1 MKELQTV
8 RLHPLARKALASIE
22 PYVPGRSAE
31 DVRKQYGLSTV
42 AKLGSNENPLGVSR
56 RIRDALL
63 SVIDGVHQYPDP
75 TCAALRRRLA
85 ERYGL
90 TPDHVCVANGV
101 DNVLTCLGLAFLD
114 AGERC
119 VVGAPT
125 YTAYA
130 ALAQLLNAVP
140 VEVPLRDWRLD
151 LPAMAAAAEGPP
163 AKGGRQGTRNA
174 KMVILCNPNN
184 PTGTIVT
191 HDEVHVFLRR
201 LPSTTLP
208 VLDEAYAEFVEDPA
222 FPDAA
227 ALLRRYPNLIVLRT
241 FSKIYGLAGLRVGY
255 ALASPDLI
263 ACFNQVREPFP
274 VDRLAQAAAEA
285 TLDDEAY
292 VRASFENNRAGR
304 TWLVAALSE
313 MELRVIP
320 SQANF
325 VLVDLGRSADAVA
338 RQLLPHGVIVRP
350 GAMWRL
356 PTWLRITIGTADEN
370 RRVIASLKTV
380 LAGR

>member
-1 MKELQTV
+1 VNEPRKP
-8 RLHPLARKALASIE
+8 RLHPLARKALAALE

-31 DVRKQYGLSTV
+31 DVRKQYGLTTI
-42 AKLGSNENPLGVSR
+42 AKLGSNENPLGVSP

-63 SVIDGVHQYPDP
+63 AAIDGVHHYPDP
-75 TCAALRRRLA
+75 TCAALRRRVA
-85 ERYGL
+85 ARFAV

-114 AGERC
+114 TGDRC

-130 ALAQLLNAVP
+130 SLALMLNAVP
-140 VEVPLRDWRLD
+140 VEVPVRDWRLD
-151 LPAMAAAAEGPP
+151 LPRMAGAAGD
-163 AKGGRQGTRNA
+163 A
-174 KMVILCNPNN
+174 KMVIVCNPNN

-191 HDEVHVFLRR
+191 HEEVEGFLRS
-201 LPSTTLP
+201 LPPTTLA
-208 VLDEAYAEFVEDPA
+208 VLDEAYAEFAGDPA

-227 ALLRRYPNLIVLRT
+227 ALLGRYPNLVVLRT

-255 ALASPDLI
+255 AVAAPDVI
-263 ACFNQVREPFP
+263 ACFNEVREPFP
-274 VDRLAQAAAEA
+274 VDRVAQAAAEA

-292 VRASFENNRAGR
+292 VRAAYENNRTGR
-304 TWLVAALSE
+304 AWLAASLADLG
-313 MELRVIP
+313 LRSIP

-325 VLVDLGRSADAVA
+325 VLADLGRPSDEVA
-338 RQLLPHGVIVRP
+338 RQLLPHGVIIRP

-356 PTWLRITIGTADEN
+356 PTWARITVGTADEN
-370 RRVIASLKTV
+370 RRVIAALKTV
-380 LAGR
+380 LGAP

>member
-1 MKELQTV
+1 MNKPSKSPP
-8 RLHPLARKALASIE
+8 HPLARKALAALE

-31 DVRKQYGLSTV
+31 EVREQYGLSTV
-42 AKLGSNENPLGVSR
+42 VKLGSNENPLGVSP

-63 SVIDGVHQYPDP
+63 AVIGGVHQYPDP
-75 TCAALRRRLA
+75 TSAALRRRIA
-85 ERYGL
+85 VRFDV

-114 AGERC
+114 TGDRC

-130 ALAQLLNAVP
+130 ALALTLNAVP
-140 VEVPLRDWRLD
+140 VEVPVQDWRLD
-151 LPAMAAAAEGPP
+151 LPRMAGAAAG
-163 AKGGRQGTRNA
+163 A
-174 KMVILCNPNN
+174 KMAIVCNPNN

-191 HDEVHVFLRR
+191 ADEVQAFLDA
-201 LPSTTLP
+201 LSPTTLA
-208 VLDEAYAEFVEDPA
+208 VLDEAYAEFVDDPA
-222 FPDAA
+222 FPNSA

-255 ALASPDLI
+255 AVAAPEII

-292 VRASFENNRAGR
+292 VRAAFENNRAGR
-304 TWLVAALSE
+304 AWLETALSE
-313 MELRVIP
+313 LGLGSIP

-325 VLVDLGRSADAVA
+325 VLADFGRPSDAVV
-338 RQLLPHGVIVRP
+338 RQLLPLGVIIRP
-350 GAMWRL
+350 GVIWRL
-356 PTWLRITIGTADEN
+356 PTWARITVGTADEN
-370 RRVIASLKTV
+370 RRLIESLAAV
-380 LAGR
+380 LRGPGTE

>member
-1 MKELQTV
+1 MKKLQHA
-8 RLHPLARKALASIE
+8 RLHPLARKSLAAIE

-31 DVRKQYGLSTV
+31 DVRKQYGVSTV
-42 AKLGSNENPLGVSR
+42 AKLGSNENPLGISR
-56 RIRDALL
+56 RIREALL
-63 SVIDGVHQYPDP
+63 GVIDGVHQYPDP
-75 TCAALRRRLA
+75 TCASLRRRLA
-85 ERYGL
+85 DRHGL

-114 AGERC
+114 TGDRC

-125 YTAYA
+125 YTSYA
-130 ALAQLLNAVP
+130 ALALMLNAEP

-151 LPAMAAAAEGPP
+151 LPAMAAQAA
-163 AKGGRQGTRNA
+163 RA
-174 KMVILCNPNN
+174 KMVVVCNPNN

-191 HDEVHVFLRR
+191 HSEVEAFLRH
-201 LPSTTLP
+201 LPPTTLP
-208 VLDEAYAEFVEDPA
+208 VLDEAYAEFVEDAA
-222 FPDAA
+222 FPDSA

-304 TWLVAALSE
+304 AWLAGALSD
-313 MELRVIP
+313 MGLRVIP

-325 VLVDLGRSADAVA
+325 VLVDAGRSADEVA
-338 RQLLPHGVIVRP
+338 RLLLPHGVIVRP

-356 PTWLRITIGTADEN
+356 PTWIRISVGTADEN
-370 RRVIASLKTV
+370 RRVIASLRMVLPGQKT
-380 LAGR
+380 ASA

>member
-1 MKELQTV
+1 MSEPLKP
-8 RLHPLARKALASIE
+8 RPHPLARKALAALE

-31 DVRKQYGLSTV
+31 EVREQYGLATV
-42 AKLGSNENPLGVSR
+42 VKLGSNENPLGVSP

-63 SVIDGVHQYPDP
+63 AVIGGVHHYPDP
-75 TCAALRRRLA
+75 TSAALRRRIA
-85 ERYGL
+85 ARFDV

-114 AGERC
+114 AGDRC

-130 ALAQLLNAVP
+130 ALALMLNAVP
-140 VEVPLRDWRLD
+140 VEVPVQDWRLD
-151 LPAMAAAAEGPP
+151 LRRMAGAAG
-163 AKGGRQGTRNA
+163 NA
-174 KMVILCNPNN
+174 KMVIVCNPNN

-191 HDEVHVFLRR
+191 AGEVEACLDA
-201 LPSTTLP
+201 LPPTTLA
-208 VLDEAYAEFVEDPA
+208 VLDEAYAEFAGDPA
-222 FPDAA
+222 FPDSV

-255 ALASPDLI
+255 AVAAPEII

-292 VRASFENNRAGR
+292 VRAAFENNRSGR
-304 TWLVAALSE
+304 AWLAAALSKLG
-313 MELRVIP
+313 LRSIP

-325 VLVDLGRSADAVA
+325 VLADLGRPSDAVA
-338 RQLLPHGVIVRP
+338 RQLLPHGVIIRP
-350 GAMWRL
+350 GVIWRL
-356 PTWLRITIGTADEN
+356 PTWARITVGTPDDN
-370 RRVIASLKTV
+370 RRLIDALAAV
-380 LAGR
+380 LRPPAGR